1 MDPIVSFNP
10 NPTLGALQIG
20 TLISYA
26 LFGVTTMQ
34 LYIYYSRFPDDSRV
48 LKVLTAFV
56 WVCEVAHRVCIGHTL
71 YTFTISDYGHPER
84 LPGVPSKSLAMSA
97 LFDGLIAA
105 CVHGFFAFRIYKFTK
120 KLYIPGLIWFMAF
133 LNLLGLIGIFVAS
146 MRATSWGIYLA
157 QFEWLPTTTWSI
169 SVACDVTITAT
180 LVVVLRSRRSCAHSK
195 TVVALVDKIIIWTIE
210 TGMLTSVLSIA
221 TLALFVT
228 MTENFIWLAFHV
240 LGPQLFSNSLLASL
254 NSRETLRAMNEVSLS
269 SSTAAV
275 SFGVSR
281 SAAVDGGQIEL
292 PSNGVQMRGST
303 YETQLSGVHCDKFPD
318 NV

>member
-1 MDPIVSFNP
+1 MDAG
-10 NPTLGALQIG
+10 TAGGALQIG

-26 LFGVTTMQ
+26 LFGVTTTQ

-56 WVCEVAHRVCIGHTL
+56 WVAHRVCIGHTL
-71 YTFTISDYGHPER
+71 YTFTISDYVHPER

-97 LFDGLIAA
+97 LFDGLIGA
-105 CVHGFFAFRIYKFTK
+105 CGTCLIALCMMLDH

-146 MRATSWGIYLA
+146 MRATSWGSYLA

-169 SVACDVTITAT
+169 SVACDVAITAT
-180 LVVVLRSRRSCAHSK
+180 LVVVLRK
-195 TVVALVDKIIIWTIE
+195 PFALVDKIIVWTIE
-210 TGMLTSVLSIA
+210 TGMITSVLSIV

-228 MTENFIWLAFHV
+228 MAENFIWLALHV

-254 NSRETLRAMNEVSLS
+254 NSRETLRAMDEVSLP
-269 SSTAAV
+269 SSTAAISFRV
-275 SFGVSR
+275 S
-281 SAAVDGGQIEL
+281 
-292 PSNGVQMRGST
+292 
-303 YETQLSGVHCDKFPD
+303 
-318 NV
+318 

>member
-1 MDPIVSFNP
+1 MDPVASFNP

-34 LYIYYSRFPDDSRV
+34 LYSRFPDDSHV

-84 LPGVPSKSLAMSA
+84 LPGVPSKSLAISA

-105 CVHGFFAFRIYKFTK
+105 CVHGFFAFRIYTFTK
-120 KLYIPGLIWFMAF
+120 KLYIPCLIWFMAF
-133 LNLLGLIGIFVAS
+133 LNLLGLIGIFIAS
-146 MRATSWGIYLA
+146 MRATSWGSYLA

-169 SVACDVTITAT
+169 NVACDVAITAT
-180 LVVVLRSRRSCAHSK
+180 LVVVLRRQRSWAHNK
-195 TVVALVDKIIIWTIE
+195 TVALVDKIIVWTIE
-210 TGMLTSVLSIA
+210 TGMLTSVLSIV

-240 LGPQLFSNSLLASL
+240 LGPQLYSNSLLA
-254 NSRETLRAMNEVSLS
+254 RRVDWGTEEYQKTDEVLIIQS
-269 SSTAAV
+269 
-275 SFGVSR
+275 
-281 SAAVDGGQIEL
+281 EL
-292 PSNGVQMRGST
+292 
-303 YETQLSGVHCDKFPD
+303 
-318 NV
+318 